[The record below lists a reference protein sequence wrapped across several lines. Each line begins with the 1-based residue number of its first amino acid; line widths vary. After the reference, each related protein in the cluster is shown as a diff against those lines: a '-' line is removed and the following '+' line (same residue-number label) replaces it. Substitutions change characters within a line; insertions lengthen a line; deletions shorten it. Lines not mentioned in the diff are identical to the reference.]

1 MTLIS
6 EYWLFGLNRFSSDG
20 ESVPSPLTVA
30 EPQPTS
36 FSQIDTEGNQS
47 ATSEVTVVETK
58 TSLSTN
64 TLEPAPDNPLSPS
77 FFTTTLMISSSLG
90 SSTNPV
96 IPNSTV
102 NRPTF
107 SRNSFTS
114 ATNGSLTSSGAKSQA
129 PSITPPPSDA
139 DQTLHA
145 ESHTSL
151 ILGAVLGSVFGTFVI
166 CASLLLVRRHRRR
179 QWREERS
186 EEGEFTHFN

>member
-1 MTLIS
+1 MT
-6 EYWLFGLNRFSSDG
+6 
-20 ESVPSPLTVA
+20 

-36 FSQIDTEGNQS
+36 PSQIDTEGNQS
-47 ATSEVTVVETK
+47 ATSEVTVVKTK

-64 TLEPAPDNPLSPS
+64 TLEPASNNPLSPS

-90 SSTNPV
+90 SSTNPG

-102 NRPTF
+102 TQPTS

-114 ATNGSLTSSGAKSQA
+114 ATNGSLTSSGAKSQT

-145 ESHTSL
+145 GSRTSL

-166 CASLLLVRRHRRR
+166 CASILLVRRHRRR
-179 QWREERS
+179 QWRDEQA